1 MRVPTVA
8 ERHRRLRG
16 MTAALRQAGVKLT
29 RQRRAICAEVV
40 RNDAHPD
47 AATVFRGVRQRL
59 PRVALDTVYRA
70 LWLLVDVGAIT
81 TLGPPRARVRFD
93 ANLSLHHHFLCRI
106 CGRASDVYSAALDA
120 LTLPTR
126 VKALGRVE
134 RTQVEMRGCCLQCL
148 KTTRGR

>member
-8 ERHRRLRG
+8 ERHRRLSG

-29 RQRRAICAEVV
+29 RQRRAICAAVG
-40 RNDAHPD
+40 RSDAHPD

-59 PRVALDTVYRA
+59 PRVSLDTVYRA
-70 LWLLVDVGAIT
+70 LWVLVDVGAIT

-126 VKALGRVE
+126 VTALGRVE

>member
-16 MTAALRQAGVKLT
+16 MTAAIRQAGVKLT
-29 RQRRAICAEVV
+29 RQRLEIFAEVV
-40 RNDAHPD
+40 RSDSHPD
-47 AATVFRGVRQRL
+47 AAMVFRGVRKRL
-59 PRVALDTVYRA
+59 PSVSLDTVYRA

-93 ANLSLHHHFLCRI
+93 ANLSLHHHFICRI
-106 CGRASDVYSAALDA
+106 CGRASDVYSATLDA
-120 LTLPTR
+120 LTIPTS

-134 RTQVEMRGCCLQCL
+134 RTQVEMCGCCLQCL
-148 KTTRGR
+148 KTKRGR